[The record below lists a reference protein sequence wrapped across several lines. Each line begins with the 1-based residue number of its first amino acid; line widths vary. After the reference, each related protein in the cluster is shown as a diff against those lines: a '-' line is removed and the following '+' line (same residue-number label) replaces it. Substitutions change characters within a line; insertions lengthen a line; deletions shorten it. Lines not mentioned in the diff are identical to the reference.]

1 MLELLSLQMNTIIMK
16 IRGCLRELRKVSL
29 RQTDE
34 GLPFL
39 FYNKNCKKIKNF
51 ELRKK
56 FFYIITVKP
65 KQKVYKKEGQCLK
78 GWLHGS
84 VGKRLRR
91 LPFKEETR
99 VQLPAELKLRFL
111 TVRLRGKILDCMSA
125 V

>member
-39 FYNKNCKKIKNF
+39 FYNKNCKKKLEIF

-65 KQKVYKKEGQCLK
+65 IQKVYKKEGNFK
-78 GWLHGS
+78 YGS
-84 VGKRLRR
+84 VDQLVRSR
-91 LPFKEETR
+91 PF
-99 VQLPAELKLRFL
+99 Q
-111 TVRLRGKILDCMSA
+111 G
-125 V
+125 